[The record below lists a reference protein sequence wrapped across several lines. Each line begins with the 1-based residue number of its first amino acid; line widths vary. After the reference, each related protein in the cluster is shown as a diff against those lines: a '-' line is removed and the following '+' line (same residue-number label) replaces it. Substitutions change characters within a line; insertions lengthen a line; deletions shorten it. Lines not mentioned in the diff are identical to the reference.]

1 SGGGRRKMDRKA
13 GRESRKEQRGV
24 RRDQQARR
32 WPPLQDLLEE
42 ATCSICLDYFQDPV
56 LIPECGHNFC
66 RGCLTRNWGTSKSKA
81 SCPKCRQTFAPR
93 SILPNRQLA
102 RVLEVARRCE
112 GPLGEE
118 GGGFCPKHRAPLK
131 LFCREHETLTCVVCD
146 RFKEHEGHSVIP
158 AEEAVQ
164 EYQVGISQEESLQ
177 GDMKKN
183 IVAEFRELHLWL
195 EGREKLLLF
204 KMEETEKDIMA
215 RKEKGLAKHMEE
227 VRSLDHLIQE
237 IEEKL
242 QQPASKLLQV
252 RQEQQFTSVV
262 PPGRSQRA
270 SPNLEEKKR
279 NLTFSFLLPA
289 EEAAMATACRRGV
302 KRRWPP
308 LQDLLEEATCSICL
322 DYFQDPVLIPE
333 CGHNFCR
340 GCLTR
345 NWGTSESKASCP
357 KCRQTFAPRSILPN
371 RQLARVLEVARRCEG
386 PLGEEEGGFCPKHR
400 APLKLFCREH
410 ETLTCVVCDRFKEHE
425 GHSVIPAEEAVQEYQ
440 VGISQEESLQE
451 TARFLA
457 FLAILRSVYLLSLLL
472 TKKEKGLAKHMEEVR
487 SLDHLIQ
494 EIEEKLQQ
502 PVSKLLQG
510 WKGPWRPSSPILSEA
525 LIFLPSFLPFPLTV
539 KVTVNPHTVDPDSLK
554 ISEDQKSIKG
564 LKGFLYNA
572 SVLGCQMFSSGR
584 HFWDVILGGTTGWF
598 LGVTSK
604 PVNIKNVHAQTR
616 QWRIGEWKGKY
627 TAISPSE
634 RSELVLTESPI
645 RIRISL
651 NCEGGQVSFFDVRT
665 TALLHTFSDAS
676 LVGETLLPYFYLSE
690 GISMTFL

>member
-1 SGGGRRKMDRKA
+1 MATACRSGRK
-13 GRESRKEQRGV
+13 
-24 RRDQQARR
+24 RR

-164 EYQVGISQEESLQ
+164 EYQDLIEKV
-177 GDMKKN
+177 KKN

-215 RKEKGLAKHMEE
+215 RKEKGHWENLE
-227 VRSLDHLIQE
+227 
-237 IEEKL
+237 
-242 QQPASKLLQV
+242 
-252 RQEQQFTSVV
+252 EQQFTSVV

-440 VGISQEESLQE
+440 DLIEKVKKNIVAEFRELHLWLEGREK
-451 TARFLA
+451 
-457 FLAILRSVYLLSLLL
+457 LLL
-472 TKKEKGLAKHMEEVR
+472 FKMEETEKDIMARKEKGHWKHLEEV
-487 SLDHLIQ
+487 SESTLFFT
-494 EIEEKLQQ
+494 
-502 PVSKLLQG
+502 VSDICK
-510 WKGPWRPSSPILSEA
+510 SSSSFPILE
-525 LIFLPSFLPFPLTV
+525 
-539 KVTVNPHTVDPDSLK
+539 
-554 ISEDQKSIKG
+554 
-564 LKGFLYNA
+564 
-572 SVLGCQMFSSGR
+572 SSGC
-584 HFWDVILGGTTGWF
+584 I
-598 LGVTSK
+598 
-604 PVNIKNVHAQTR
+604 
-616 QWRIGEWKGKY
+616 
-627 TAISPSE
+627 
-634 RSELVLTESPI
+634 
-645 RIRISL
+645 
-651 NCEGGQVSFFDVRT
+651 
-665 TALLHTFSDAS
+665 
-676 LVGETLLPYFYLSE
+676 
-690 GISMTFL
+690 

>member
-1 SGGGRRKMDRKA
+1 G
-13 GRESRKEQRGV
+13 
-24 RRDQQARR
+24 
-32 WPPLQDLLEE
+32 
-42 ATCSICLDYFQDPV
+42 
-56 LIPECGHNFC
+56 
-66 RGCLTRNWGTSKSKA
+66 TRT
-81 SCPKCRQTFAPR
+81 PTT
-93 SILPNRQLA
+93 LP
-102 RVLEVARRCE
+102 
-112 GPLGEE
+112 G
-118 GGGFCPKHRAPLK
+118 
-131 LFCREHETLTCVVCD
+131 
-146 RFKEHEGHSVIP
+146 
-158 AEEAVQ
+158 
-164 EYQVGISQEESLQ
+164 
-177 GDMKKN
+177 
-183 IVAEFRELHLWL
+183 
-195 EGREKLLLF
+195 
-204 KMEETEKDIMA
+204 
-215 RKEKGLAKHMEE
+215 
-227 VRSLDHLIQE
+227 
-237 IEEKL
+237 
-242 QQPASKLLQV
+242 
-252 RQEQQFTSVV
+252 
-262 PPGRSQRA
+262 
-270 SPNLEEKKR
+270 
-279 NLTFSFLLPA
+279 
-289 EEAAMATACRRGV
+289 
-302 KRRWPP
+302 
-308 LQDLLEEATCSICL
+308 DLLEEATCSICL

-457 FLAILRSVYLLSLLL
+457 FLAILRSDLIEKVKKNIVAEFRELHLWLEGREKLLL
-472 TKKEKGLAKHMEEVR
+472 FKMEETEKDIMARKEKGLAKHMEEVR

-494 EIEEKLQQ
+494 EIEEKLQHCC
-502 PVSKLLQG
+502 SILFFSHT
-510 WKGPWRPSSPILSEA
+510 RPAAEA

-676 LVGETLLPYFYLSE
+676 LVGETLLPYFYLKMIGLKSA
-690 GISMTFL
+690 GKPCTLIGWQLRLLAISSSRSPAKSGPF